1 MKAVCTQKSNKQS
14 RHESIQQTGEFE
26 SFGHRKNSR
35 SQSALEQVNQ
45 SFTIAG
51 KLFELVVESY
61 KRLLLTKFH
70 VEALDEDVDRNRPH
84 RLDFLVQ

>member
-45 SFTIAG
+45 SFAIAG
-51 KLFELVVESY
+51 KLFELAVKSC
-61 KRLLLTKFH
+61 KSLLLTKCH
-70 VEALDEDVDRNRPH
+70 VEALDEDAGRSRLH
-84 RLDFLVQ
+84 RLDFLVR